1 MNDNSKLLEKKK
13 VGDISLVAQKLGI
26 NPGVVT
32 MTLKRPKSKRYKEV
46 IATLAKVIEVR
57 EQILS

>member
-1 MNDNSKLLEKKK
+1 MNDKSKLLEKKK

-32 MTLKRPKSKRYKEV
+32 MTLKRPNSKRYQEV
-46 IATLAKVIEVR
+46 VDTLAKVIELR
-57 EQILS
+57 DSILK